1 MRILIALT
9 IMLMLIGAEHIYV
22 PTPLQP
28 ARSGR
33 IRRARR
39 HSARARINRPYLPR
53 CKTAQYLWMHPQTE
67 RIRERIDMDEIA
79 QRVTMDLQSIDYL
92 SDRISLQGGRSEIV
106 FNDGIPQW
114 TGSMYAHETWIGAG
128 SLIDTEGPFGS
139 GWPAL
144 LLNMATHHLNRE
156 AERLTDPENV
166 RTEVRFEIE
175 RLCSDWAVEAVD
187 RLDPELTARVRF
199 RLARAINQAAS
210 ESALAQLRLFG
221 DWVNSPGSTEYMLT
235 AIADWKFD
243 ARDLSDADFATV
255 WSYMSLHR
263 GQLPWIEYELEGP
276 WHASDPAD
284 MAAVL
289 SNYRQTFNRALG
301 RYRDWDSEEHERLLM
316 LEHGP
321 GPRPADQTPPIKQ
334 AVLMPNVNWSGD
346 DTDYLVDDE
355 LEEEIEFEEDI
366 YLTGLC
372 TKTVV

>member
-1 MRILIALT
+1 MRIVIALT

-39 HSARARINRPYLPR
+39 HSARVRINRPYLPR

-79 QRVTMDLQSIDYL
+79 QRVTTDLQSIDYL

-106 FNDGIPQW
+106 FNGGIPQW

-144 LLNMATHHLNRE
+144 LLNMATHLVHHEAARLMHLE
-156 AERLTDPENV
+156 KLQ
-166 RTEVRFEIE
+166 TEVRFEIE

-187 RLDPELTARVRF
+187 RLDPELTARIRF
-199 RLARAINQAAS
+199 RIARAINQAAS

-221 DWVNSPGSTEYMLT
+221 DWVDSPRSTEYMLT
-235 AIADWKFD
+235 AIADWRFD
-243 ARDLSDADFATV
+243 ARDLSDADFTTV

-263 GQLPWIEYELEGP
+263 GLLPWIEYELEGP
-276 WHASDPAD
+276 WHASDLAD
-284 MAAVL
+284 MTAVL
-289 SNYRQTFNRALG
+289 SNYRQTFDRALS
-301 RYRDWDSEEHERLLM
+301 RNRDWDSDENERRQT
-316 LEHGP
+316 LERGP
-321 GPRPADQTPPIKQ
+321 APRIPGGSPSMTETIH
-334 AVLMPNVNWSGD
+334 MPDISWSGD
-346 DTDYLVDDE
+346 DTDYLDHLEDDQ
-355 LEEEIEFEEDI
+355 LEDEFEFEEDR
-366 YLTGLC
+366 YMQL
-372 TKTVV
+372 VD